1 MKTRILGLLAT
12 GCMTKKWHLRGVAR
26 SNSFDRGRSDNSDGS
41 GRHAQAALGRATRG
55 SGTCFA
61 TVLSCTLATLCIVA
75 PLLARIPAGESDKS
89 SEQKVR
95 FAPVHVYLDPGGKP
109 LAAYQFEL
117 KARTGRIKIVGVEGG
132 AHPAFQEAP
141 YYDPAALMNDR
152 IIIAAFNT
160 GHDLPTGRTRVA
172 TIHLQILGA
181 ADPQYELKL
190 MAVADDNGQ
199 EIPAELNLQ
208 VGENK

>member
-1 MKTRILGLLAT
+1 MRLIGIF
-12 GCMTKKWHLRGVAR
+12 V
-26 SNSFDRGRSDNSDGS
+26 
-41 GRHAQAALGRATRG
+41 
-55 SGTCFA
+55 
-61 TVLSCTLATLCIVA
+61 TLCVVA
-75 PLLARIPAGESDKS
+75 PLLAGISTSRTQES

-95 FAPVHVYLDPGGKP
+95 FAPVHIYLDPGGKP

-141 YYDPAALMNDR
+141 YYDPAALMNER

-160 GHDLPTGRTRVA
+160 GHDLPTARTRIA

-181 ADPQYELKL
+181 AEPEYELKL